1 MPMRTQRI
9 VVGVLFA
16 TAACGDG
23 GGAGDGGATEADTSG
38 GTGQS
43 SDPSAEGGTGPGTT
57 ASTTAGTTQGTTQG
71 ETGGPTGC
79 GDLDARIAVTEVST
93 EGVGVSTAS
102 PEFFTHV
109 RPVLLAVA
117 PAGAAFVAWVGT
129 DGLVHATP
137 LGDDDARAAPDL
149 TVMGDDLRGLV
160 AHDDGVALLVK
171 RGDAM
176 HLVRVASDGS
186 EQFDLLLV
194 GGNDHGTEGD
204 KWVNMWGHNGRLG
217 WSGDT
222 YAAYFGHAQNFGA
235 DGEHQG
241 DILQAVTA
249 DGQPTD
255 GGWSWGCSHS
265 DDARIVF
272 TGAGPRAG
280 FVPICGSDCYPATG
294 IVFDNSQSILT
305 DPSGDCAGT
314 IDTQLGDLVALGG
327 DAVLT
332 FATPVGRSSFD
343 VGITVM
349 SGGGGMFAAPIW
361 LQDTAGVD
369 EMHPHAAVYG
379 DDLLVTWDVG
389 TTTEVARVAADGTIL
404 ESVGSVPHTIAESS
418 SAATFANGDVGWA
431 SAVEAGTTV
440 SVARVP
446 LCDLP

>member
-1 MPMRTQRI
+1 MPTRSQM
-9 VVGVLFA
+9 VVAGWLVG
-16 TAACGDG
+16 TSACGDG
-23 GGAGDGGATEADTSG
+23 GAGPDGGATETDASG
-38 GTGQS
+38 STAQPT
-43 SDPSAEGGTGPGTT
+43 SDPSAEGSAGPSTG
-57 ASTTAGTTQGTTQG
+57 ASTTQGTTQG
-71 ETGGPTGC
+71 DSGGPTGC
-79 GDLDARIAVTEVST
+79 DDLDARIAVTEIST
-93 EGVGVSTAS
+93 EGVAVSTAS

-117 PAGAAFVAWVGT
+117 PGGAAFVAWVGT

-137 LGDDDARAAPDL
+137 LGSDDTRAAPDL

-160 AHDDGVALLVK
+160 AHDDGVAVLVK
-171 RGDAM
+171 RDDAM
-176 HLVRVASDGS
+176 HLVRIATDGT
-186 EQFDLLLV
+186 EQFDRMLV

-204 KWVNMWGHNGRLG
+204 KWVNMWGHNGRLA

-222 YAAYFGHAQNFGA
+222 YAAYFGHAQNFGSE
-235 DGEHQG
+235 GEHQG
-241 DILQAVTA
+241 DLLQIVTA
-249 DGQPTD
+249 AGETTD

-305 DPSGDCAGT
+305 DPSGDCTGT
-314 IDTQLGDLVALGG
+314 IDTQLGDLVALAG

-349 SGGGGMFAAPIW
+349 ADGGGSFAAPIW
-361 LQDTAGVD
+361 LQDTADRD

-389 TTTEVARVAADGTIL
+389 ATTEVARVAADGAII
-404 ESVGSVPHTIAESS
+404 ESIGSVTHAIAESS
-418 SAATFANGDVGWA
+418 SAVTFANGDVGWA
-431 SAVEAGTTV
+431 FAVEAGTSV